1 MRKTAIIAAAG
12 LVVLITVLSS
22 VFIVDE
28 REQAL
33 VLQFGQVV
41 REIRG
46 DRPQAIATTA
56 EQPEERETTAEQTE
70 EIELSTTGPGLYLK
84 IPLIQD
90 VVYYDDR
97 ILPLDTA
104 SLEVTPIDD
113 RRLVVDAFAR
123 WRIQDPVQ
131 FRQAVQTE
139 FAALPRLERILNA
152 ALREVLGSVPSDA
165 VLSEERANLMNQ
177 ITQVARNNSKNLGI
191 QVVDV
196 RIKRADLPDENLQAT
211 YERMQAERQREAA
224 DERAR
229 GKERAQEIRARADR
243 EAVELVSDAERKAQ
257 VVRGQADGQRNAIYA
272 GAFGRDQ
279 EFFAFYRS
287 LEAYRKSLKGE
298 SSTMVISPNSEFF
311 EYLRSDSGSGQPDA
325 TFSGPPEGAVPP
337 LPGQS
342 GDGVEPESGS
352 DGTGSAPDDG
362 ETEAMAPTDG
372 ESAARAE
379 AGTDGSEAAQADADV
394 TTE

>member
-1 MRKTAIIAAAG
+1 MTIRLIPIAIAAG
-12 LVVLITVLSS
+12 VVVLLTVLSS

-28 REQAL
+28 RQQAL

-46 DRPQAIATTA
+46 DRITPDSNVA
-56 EQPEERETTAEQTE
+56 EQVEEVETTAEQDDD
-70 EIELSTTGPGLYLK
+70 IELSTTGPGLYFK
-84 IPLIQD
+84 VPLIQD

-104 SLEVTPIDD
+104 ALEVTPIDD

-123 WRIQDPVQ
+123 WRIEDPVQ

-165 VLSEERANLMNQ
+165 VLSEERASLMNR
-177 ITQVARNNSKNLGI
+177 ITQVARDNSRNLGI
-191 QVVDV
+191 IVVDV
-196 RIKRADLPDENLQAT
+196 RIKRADLPEENLQAT
-211 YERMQAERQREAA
+211 YRRMNAERQREAA

-229 GKERAQEIRARADR
+229 GQERAQEIRARAER
-243 EAVELVSDAERKAQ
+243 ESVELVSDAQRRAQ
-257 VVRGQADGQRNAIYA
+257 VIRGKADGERNAIYA
-272 GAFGRDQ
+272 AAFGKDP

-287 LEAYRKSLKGE
+287 LEAYEKSLKGE

-311 EYLRSDSGSGQPDA
+311 EYLRDDRGPA
-325 TFSGPPEGAVPP
+325 TGPSARLTGPEGGPPEDVLP
-337 LPGQS
+337 LEEDP
-342 GDGVEPESGS
+342 
-352 DGTGSAPDDG
+352 T
-362 ETEAMAPTDG
+362 APTPG
-372 ESAARAE
+372 ESTE
-379 AGTDGSEAAQADADV
+379 PAGEPA
-394 TTE
+394 TE